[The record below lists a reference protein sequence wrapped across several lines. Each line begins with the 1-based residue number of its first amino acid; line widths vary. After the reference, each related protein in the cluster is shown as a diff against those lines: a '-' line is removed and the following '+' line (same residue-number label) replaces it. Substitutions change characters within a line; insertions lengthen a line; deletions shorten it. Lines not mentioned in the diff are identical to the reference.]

1 LSPTGAGRES
11 ERQSTPPLDP
21 MADQLAGFAAA
32 LAAPLAC
39 VVGFTIW
46 GDLWTGHP
54 YMLNCFKGC
63 VATLF
68 FIATIVSAAIVSA
81 LADWNSTLTT
91 GPVIGWLLL
100 SSLLGIVVGDT
111 CWLQAQQLLDTRSV
125 VLIDALKPGLSAFW
139 GFFFLGE
146 EPTWGWFGAVLSWA
160 AVTWVSCEPAAKE
173 PAAEEEPK
181 ATEMVGSVAA
191 YGERQPAPKNVD
203 ELALNGSADSSA
215 QRQGSSETFQA
226 TLSHYSKR
234 GTGYVYAFLNVL
246 LDSLG
251 SLITKQHGGALRP
264 WDIAGIRFGGASVLM
279 LLSVGA
285 ASLFAHL
292 RPDAIARSSGT
303 SQRLRFYQ
311 FPVLDRRAVGLL
323 VLAISLTTYLASMLN
338 NFALFQIDLF
348 FVSTLGSLSP
358 IWALVVGRFR
368 GERATLRSWLGSF
381 LAVAGVAL
389 LIGLS

>member
-1 LSPTGAGRES
+1 
-11 ERQSTPPLDP
+11 

-32 LAAPLAC
+32 LTAPLAC
-39 VVGFTIW
+39 VIGFTIW

-63 VATLF
+63 VATLL
-68 FIATIVSAAIVSA
+68 FIATFVIAAIVSA
-81 LADWNSTLTT
+81 LAGWNATLDRFT

-139 GFFFLGE
+139 GFLFLGE
-146 EPTWGWFGAVLSWA
+146 APTWGWFGAVLSWA

-173 PAAEEEPK
+173 PAPAEEPE
-181 ATEMVGSVAA
+181 ATEMADSFAA
-191 YGERQPAPKNVD
+191 SSERQPAPRNGD
-203 ELALNGSADSSA
+203 ELVLNGSADSST
-215 QRQGSSETFQA
+215 QRPGSSETFRA
-226 TLSHYSKR
+226 TLSHYSQR

-285 ASLFAHL
+285 ASLFAYL
-292 RPDAIARSSGT
+292 RPDVIARAGGT
-303 SQRLRFYQ
+303 PIARAGGTPQRLRFYQ
-311 FPVLDRRAVGLL
+311 FPVLNRRAIGLI
-323 VLAISLTTYLASMLN
+323 VLAISLTTFLASLLN
-338 NFALFQIDLF
+338 NFALFKIDLF
-348 FVSTLGSLSP
+348 FVSIFGSLSP
-358 IWALVVGRFR
+358 IWALVIGLCR
-368 GERATLRSWLGSF
+368 GERATSRSWLGSV
-381 LAVAGVAL
+381 LAVAGVVA

>member
-1 LSPTGAGRES
+1 
-11 ERQSTPPLDP
+11 

-39 VVGFTIW
+39 VIGFTIW

-63 VATLF
+63 VATLL
-68 FIATIVSAAIVSA
+68 FIATFVIAAIVSA
-81 LADWNSTLTT
+81 LAGWNATLDRFT

-139 GFFFLGE
+139 GFLFLGE
-146 EPTWGWFGAVLSWA
+146 APTWGWFGAVLSWA

-173 PAAEEEPK
+173 PAPAEEPE
-181 ATEMVGSVAA
+181 ATEMADSFAA
-191 YGERQPAPKNVD
+191 SSERQPAPRNGD
-203 ELALNGSADSSA
+203 ELVLNGSADSST
-215 QRQGSSETFQA
+215 QRPGSSETFRV
-226 TLSHYSKR
+226 TLSHYSQR

-292 RPDAIARSSGT
+292 RPDVIARAGGT
-303 SQRLRFYQ
+303 PITRAGGTPQQLRFYQ
-311 FPVLDRRAVGLL
+311 FPVLDRRAIGLI
-323 VLAISLTTYLASMLN
+323 VLAISLTTFLASMLN

-348 FVSTLGSLSP
+348 FVATLGSLSP
-358 IWALVVGRFR
+358 IWALVIGKCR
-368 GERATLRSWLGSF
+368 GERATLRSWLGSV
-381 LAVAGVAL
+381 LAVAGVAV

>member
-1 LSPTGAGRES
+1 
-11 ERQSTPPLDP
+11 

-39 VVGFTIW
+39 VIGFTIW

-63 VATLF
+63 VATLL
-68 FIATIVSAAIVSA
+68 FIATFVIAAIVSA
-81 LADWNSTLTT
+81 LAGWHATLDRFT

-100 SSLLGIVVGDT
+100 SSLLGVVVGDT

-139 GFFFLGE
+139 GFLFLGE
-146 EPTWGWFGAVLSWA
+146 APTWGWCGAVLSWA

-173 PAAEEEPK
+173 PAAKEEPK
-181 ATEMVGSVAA
+181 ATEMVGSFAA
-191 YGERQPAPKNVD
+191 NGERQSAPRNGD
-203 ELALNGSADSSA
+203 ELALNGSADSST
-215 QRQGSSETFQA
+215 QPPGSSENFQA
-226 TLSHYSKR
+226 TLSHYSRR

-292 RPDAIARSSGT
+292 RPDVIARAGGT
-303 SQRLRFYQ
+303 PITRAGGTPQQLRFYQ
-311 FPVLDRRAVGLL
+311 FPVLDRRAIGLI
-323 VLAISLTTYLASMLN
+323 VLAISLTTFLASMLN

-348 FVSTLGSLSP
+348 FVATLGSLSP
-358 IWALVVGRFR
+358 IWALVIGKCR
-368 GERATLRSWLGSF
+368 GERATLRSWLGSV
-381 LAVAGVAL
+381 LAVAGVAV

>member
-1 LSPTGAGRES
+1 MAGEL
-11 ERQSTPPLDP
+11 T
-21 MADQLAGFAAA
+21 GFAAA

-39 VVGFTIW
+39 VIGFTIW

-68 FIATIVSAAIVSA
+68 FIATIVSATVVSTLAGWDSA
-81 LADWNSTLTT
+81 LDRFT
-91 GPVIGWLLL
+91 GPVVGWLLL

-125 VLIDALKPGLSAFW
+125 VLMDALKPGLSALL
-139 GFFFLGE
+139 GFLFLGE
-146 EPTWGWFGAVLSWA
+146 AFTLGWLGAALSWA
-160 AVTWVSCEPAAKE
+160 AVTWVACEPAANIRE
-173 PAAEEEPK
+173 PQ
-181 ATEMVGSVAA
+181 ATEMVGS
-191 YGERQPAPKNVD
+191 PATSDQREPVPGNVD
-203 ELALNGSADSSA
+203 ELALNGSADSSST
-215 QRQGSSETFQA
+215 QRQGSSETFEA
-226 TLSHYSKR
+226 SLSHYSKR
-234 GTGYVYAFLNVL
+234 AKGYFYAFLNVL
-246 LDSLG
+246 LDSVG

-292 RPDAIARSSGT
+292 RPNVIARAVVERSP
-303 SQRLRFYQ
+303 QRLRFYQ
-311 FPVLDRRAVGLL
+311 FPVLDRRATGLL

-358 IWALVVGRFR
+358 IWALVIGLFR
-368 GERATLRSWLGSF
+368 GERATLRSWLGSI
-381 LAVAGVAL
+381 LAVAGVAV
-389 LIGLS
+389 LIGLSRVDRE

>member
-1 LSPTGAGRES
+1 
-11 ERQSTPPLDP
+11 

-32 LAAPLAC
+32 LTAPLAC
-39 VVGFTIW
+39 VIGFTIW

-63 VATLF
+63 VATLL
-68 FIATIVSAAIVSA
+68 FIATFVIAAIVSA
-81 LADWNSTLTT
+81 LAGWNATLDRFT

-139 GFFFLGE
+139 GFLFLGE
-146 EPTWGWFGAVLSWA
+146 APTWGWFGAVLSWA

-173 PAAEEEPK
+173 PAPAEEPE
-181 ATEMVGSVAA
+181 ATEMADSFAA
-191 YGERQPAPKNVD
+191 SSERQPAPRNGD
-203 ELALNGSADSSA
+203 ELVLNGSADSST
-215 QRQGSSETFQA
+215 QPPGSSENFQA
-226 TLSHYSKR
+226 TLSHYSRR

-285 ASLFAHL
+285 ASLFAYL
-292 RPDAIARSSGT
+292 RPDVIARAGGT
-303 SQRLRFYQ
+303 PIARAGGTPQRLRFYQ
-311 FPVLDRRAVGLL
+311 FPVLNRRAIGLI
-323 VLAISLTTYLASMLN
+323 VLAISLTTFLASLLN
-338 NFALFQIDLF
+338 NFALFKIDLF
-348 FVSTLGSLSP
+348 FVSIFGSLSP
-358 IWALVVGRFR
+358 IWALVIGLCR
-368 GERATLRSWLGSF
+368 GERATSRSWLGSV
-381 LAVAGVAL
+381 LAVAGVVA